1 MVQVDLITGFLG
13 SGKTTFIHRY
23 AEYLSRSGKKYMI
36 IENEFGS
43 ISVDPML
50 LNDLN
55 VPIKDLAGRCMCCSG
70 FDQFRGMLISGA
82 ESGCDRILV
91 EPSGIYDVDEFF
103 TMMNLPAVREC
114 CEIGSIITI
123 EAPDCKAGSDE
134 VDYLMFSQLLAAGSV
149 VVSKTQLYPENEVE
163 ETVSRLQKALQRRG
177 AEPFPEERIIRKA
190 WDDFTDE
197 DFAWL
202 AQCGYHIA
210 EHAREEL
217 NHQELFTTSMIV
229 VQGTE
234 PERLRKQTEQL
245 FADPETYGMV
255 LRIKGFARG
264 TDQTWYEVNCTPG
277 TTVIQPRS
285 VKRGI
290 LVVIGQNLKE
300 EEIKR
305 LFA

>member
-1 MVQVDLITGFLG
+1 MEHQ
-13 SGKTTFIHRY
+13 
-23 AEYLSRSGKKYMI
+23 
-36 IENEFGS
+36 
-43 ISVDPML
+43 
-50 LNDLN
+50 
-55 VPIKDLAGRCMCCSG
+55 
-70 FDQFRGMLISGA
+70 
-82 ESGCDRILV
+82 
-91 EPSGIYDVDEFF
+91 
-103 TMMNLPAVREC
+103 
-114 CEIGSIITI
+114 
-123 EAPDCKAGSDE
+123 
-134 VDYLMFSQLLAAGSV
+134 
-149 VVSKTQLYPENEVE
+149 
-163 ETVSRLQKALQRRG
+163 
-177 AEPFPEERIIRKA
+177 EPFPEERIIRKA

-217 NHQELFTTSMIV
+217 NHQELITTSMIV

-245 FADPETYGMV
+245 FANPETYGMV

-290 LVVIGQNLKE
+290 LVVIGQSLKE